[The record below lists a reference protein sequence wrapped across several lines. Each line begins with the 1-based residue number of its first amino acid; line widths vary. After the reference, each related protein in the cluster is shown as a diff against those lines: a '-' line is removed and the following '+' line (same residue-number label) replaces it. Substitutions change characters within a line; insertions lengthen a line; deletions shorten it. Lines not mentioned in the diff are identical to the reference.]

1 MIKIGLN
8 LMNSSILKQ
17 GSIVIGNLPYSDL
30 STVKKRPLL
39 IISADNYNISSY
51 DVIVI
56 KVTRV
61 TSDIK
66 IRQYSIDITNN
77 DLSSGHLKQE
87 SAIKVDSIFYIDK
100 KLIDVSVASIKRE
113 ALDLVKNKLKALLSI
128 K

>member
-1 MIKIGLN
+1 
-8 LMNSSILKQ
+8 MNSSILKQ